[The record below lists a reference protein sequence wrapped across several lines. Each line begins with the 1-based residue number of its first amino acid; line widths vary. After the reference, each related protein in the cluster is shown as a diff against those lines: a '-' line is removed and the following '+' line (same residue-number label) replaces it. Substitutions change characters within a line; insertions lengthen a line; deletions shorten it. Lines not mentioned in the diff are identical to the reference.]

1 MLFSLVYS
9 RDGVYRSFIAND
21 YQPEEPPMRRIYR
34 YEHNEDSPCGCDCGC
49 PKSEAEKATRGIV
62 PPTPAEIAA
71 CTGDASCPNYYTGG
85 DYCCAVS
92 ETLAQCAFCGRSGLP
107 LFRMM
112 DRRVCEECHA

>member
-1 MLFSLVYS
+1 MTTTTCEVCDSPAHGNAK
-9 RDGVYRSFIAND
+9 DGFRCSNVACGARHEYDGAND
-21 YQPEEPPMRRIYR
+21 LV
-34 YEHNEDSPCGCDCGC
+34 
-49 PKSEAEKATRGIV
+49 T
-62 PPTPAEIAA
+62 PTPEEIAA
-71 CTGDASCPNYYTGG
+71 CTGDASCPNHYTGG